1 MSESSLEL
9 NMFSSVSKR
18 SKKNRKYTL
27 QYFMRV
33 LTKNTNRNTN
43 KPIRIP
49 PTVSAYTVNVILVTP
64 CGLRLQV
71 ARALVH
77 NPSVDSCRQR
87 NSKSCL
93 F

>member
-9 NMFSSVSKR
+9 NMFSSVSK
-18 SKKNRKYTL
+18 KKQKESEIHSA
-27 QYFMRV
+27 V
-33 LTKNTNRNTN
+33 LHACPDKNTNRNTN

-49 PTVSAYTVNVILVTP
+49 PTVSADTVNVILVTP